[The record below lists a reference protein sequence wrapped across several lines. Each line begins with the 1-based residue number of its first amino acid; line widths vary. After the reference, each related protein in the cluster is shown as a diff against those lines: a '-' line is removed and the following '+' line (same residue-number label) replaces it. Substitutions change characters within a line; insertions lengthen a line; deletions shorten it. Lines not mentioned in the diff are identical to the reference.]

1 MSMDI
6 HTFCSLYGVSKST
19 AYRKIGKYRD
29 TVLKGHIIEE
39 GKRPQQLDNF
49 AVEFLSPKISPGQGI
64 EDVLTRIEKIES
76 ESKKNY
82 DELTASIAR
91 LSKILGATKA
101 LFDDYRR
108 TNNEKIEQAVIKSA
122 MAEERVGAA
131 EKNLSGCQ
139 EQVRKLSER
148 IAATDERPRAPYPPR
163 RSSGSQ

>member
-29 TVLKGHIIEE
+29 TVLKGHITKE
-39 GKRPQQLDNF
+39 GKKTEQLDDF
-49 AVEFLSPKISPGQGI
+49 AVEFLSPKVTPGQGI
-64 EDVLTRIEKIES
+64 EDVLTRIEKIET

-91 LSKILGATKA
+91 LSKILGANKA

-122 MAEERVGAA
+122 MTEERVAA
-131 EKNLSGCQ
+131 VEKNLSGCQ
-139 EQVRKLSER
+139 EQMRKLSEK
-148 IAATDERPRAPYPPR
+148 ITATDERPKPPYPTR
-163 RSSGSQ
+163 RTSGSQ

>member
-29 TVLKGHIIEE
+29 TVLKGHITKEDKKPE
-39 GKRPQQLDNF
+39 QLDDF

-101 LFDDYRR
+101 LFDDYRK

-122 MAEERVGAA
+122 MAEERVAAA

-139 EQVRKLSER
+139 EQVRKLSEK

>member
-6 HTFCSLYGVSKST
+6 HTFCSLYSVPTST
-19 AYRKIGKYRD
+19 AYRKIDKYRD
-29 TVLKGHIIEE
+29 TVLKGHIIKE
-39 GKRPQQLDNF
+39 GKKSQQLDDF

-76 ESKKNY
+76 ECKKNY
-82 DELTASIAR
+82 EELTSSIAR
-91 LSKILGATKA
+91 LSKILGANKA

-108 TNNEKIEQAVIKSA
+108 TNNEKVEQAVIKSA
-122 MAEERVGAA
+122 MAEERIAAA

-139 EQVRKLSER
+139 EQVRRLSER
-148 IAATDERPRAPYPPR
+148 IAATDERPRTSYPPR